1 MNCYENTFIAKQDL
15 RENQTQELIDKYTGI
30 IKKNSG
36 KEHLALPKVK
46 SSQVK
51 RQRGS
56 LENLFEPVT
65 NRHSAEKFSSK

>member
-1 MNCYENTFIAKQDL
+1 MLKFQSRRSNDPETL
-15 RENQTQELIDKYTGI
+15 RHNGPL
-30 IKKNSG
+30 KKNSG

-65 NRHSAEKFSSK
+65 IRHSAEKFSSK

>member
-1 MNCYENTFIAKQDL
+1 ISEPKEQRPGNSQAQWTV
-15 RENQTQELIDKYTGI
+15 
-30 IKKNSG
+30 KKNSG